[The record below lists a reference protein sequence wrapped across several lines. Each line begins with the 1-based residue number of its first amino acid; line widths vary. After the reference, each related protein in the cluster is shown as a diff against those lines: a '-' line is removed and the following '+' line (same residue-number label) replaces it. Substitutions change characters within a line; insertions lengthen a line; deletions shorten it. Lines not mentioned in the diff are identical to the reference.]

1 MLSKKNS
8 CQTIVTS
15 RKQIVQENI
24 QQWWQTNA
32 PTETGLTQNYG
43 IIQKCIENGLPHSK
57 GILRISKVYRQ
68 MANNC
73 TTSVRRTKMSRFFG
87 YCLSIVEEF
96 FFLGFI
102 SAIVAMV
109 FFHSSPMAFF
119 SQMNNSASFSS
130 AFFSYLSWIIH
141 AHPKLHLQMVVHYQT
156 SISLTSCKVFH
167 RKKAHYSLGGQIIFE
182 RDFFEAVKVHG
193 VTSIRV
199 ADWVFQYW
207 RESRKTAFGMD
218 SNCTV

>member
-73 TTSVRRTKMSRFFG
+73 TTSVRRTKMFWFFG

-130 AFFSYLSWIIH
+130 AFFSYLFFSIFLYPLCLLLSVICQKKGWLYGEEYTDNSFAFDFIFDIYNDLIFPIYALLNRKEAPVSAIIFISLWIIDVI
-141 AHPKLHLQMVVHYQT
+141 L
-156 SISLTSCKVFH
+156 
-167 RKKAHYSLGGQIIFE
+167 IIVG
-182 RDFFEAVKVHG
+182 FF
-193 VTSIRV
+193 
-199 ADWVFQYW
+199 
-207 RESRKTAFGMD
+207 TAF
-218 SNCTV
+218 

>member
-102 SAIVAMV
+102 SAIVQWC
-109 FFHSSPMAFF
+109 FFIRRPWHF
-119 SQMNNSASFSS
+119 
-130 AFFSYLSWIIH
+130 LVRWIIQ
-141 AHPKLHLQMVVHYQT
+141 HLFQVRFFLIYF
-156 SISLTSCKVFH
+156 SRYFYILYACYFLLYAKKKVGFTE
-167 RKKAHYSLGGQIIFE
+167 KNIQIIHLPLTLFSIYIMIW
-182 RDFFEAVKVHG
+182 FFRYMLFLIEKKHLFPQLFLFLYG
-193 VTSIRV
+193 
-199 ADWVFQYW
+199 
-207 RESRKTAFGMD
+207 
-218 SNCTV
+218 